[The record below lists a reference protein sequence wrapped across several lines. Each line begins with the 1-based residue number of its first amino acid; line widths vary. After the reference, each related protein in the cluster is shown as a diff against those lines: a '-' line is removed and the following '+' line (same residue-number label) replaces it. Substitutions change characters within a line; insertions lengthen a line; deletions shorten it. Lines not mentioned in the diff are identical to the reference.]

1 MCKSSGERWL
11 IHWVNEKSNGV
22 KMKYIIAIVMML
34 NLSGCTASSWINAAG
49 GILQGKDAYE
59 KDARIKRINSANKA
73 AGY

>member
-1 MCKSSGERWL
+1 
-11 IHWVNEKSNGV
+11 
-22 KMKYIIAIVMML
+22 MKYIIAIVMML